1 MKFNRWPVRIL
12 AAAIGI
18 LVIGLVETGPA
29 YAQPG
34 PPPIPAL
41 YAGAATI
48 NGRSPVPDGF
58 LVTARILGYTTE
70 PAEVTSGRY
79 FLIIAP
85 PDSTYVGQ
93 RITFYLDSVRA
104 VESDVFGPTA
114 LSSSFDL
121 SFPMLPAPT
130 PTSTPDLPPP
140 TPSPVAA
147 LPAVY
152 SGQIVVA
159 GGTVPSGAQLVA
171 RVGTYESLPAVV
183 QGDDYRNLVVDP
195 NDLELLEDT
204 IKFFLNGIESRTSD
218 VYLGGSFKR
227 DFQLVFVGLP
237 VPTSTPPPPTATPI
251 PPSPTPTATTRPT
264 QTPVPPSPTP
274 ILEHPTALPPTA
286 TRTPK
291 PTATGVPVLST
302 PAPEPLPAT
311 ATAQAPT
318 PRPTLTPVPAS
329 SGCRLPFGPVPVLAG
344 LGNML
349 LLLAPLGMILGYQR
363 RRRRNGG

>member
-1 MKFNRWPVRIL
+1 MKFHRWPVRIL

-18 LVIGLVETGPA
+18 LAIGLVEAGPA
-29 YAQPG
+29 AAQPG
-34 PPPIPAL
+34 PPPIPVL

-48 NGRSPVPDGF
+48 NGNSPVPDGF
-58 LVTARILGYTTE
+58 LVTARVREYTTE
-70 PAEVTSGRY
+70 PATVMGGRY
-79 FLIIAP
+79 ILIIAP
-85 PDSTYVGQ
+85 PDSSYFGQ
-93 RITFYLDSVRA
+93 PITFYLHNITA
-104 VESDVFGPTA
+104 LETDVFGPTA
-114 LSSSFDL
+114 LSPSFDL
-121 SFPMLPAPT
+121 SFPMLPVPT

-140 TPSPVAA
+140 TPSPEAA

-152 SGQIVVA
+152 SGQIIVA
-159 GGTVPSGAQLVA
+159 GGTVPPGAQLVA
-171 RVGTYESLPAVV
+171 RIGPYESLPAVV

-195 NDLELLEDT
+195 NDLELVEET
-204 IKFFLNGIESRTSD
+204 IKFFLNGIESRISD

-227 DFQLVFVGLP
+227 DFQLVFVGVP
-237 VPTSTPPPPTATPI
+237 VPTSTPQPPTATPI
-251 PPSPTPTATTRPT
+251 PPSPRPTATTRPT

-318 PRPTLTPVPAS
+318 PHPTLTPVPAS
-329 SGCRLPFGPVPVLAG
+329 SGCQLPFGPVPVLAG

-349 LLLAPLGMILGYQR
+349 LLLAPLGMILGYKR
-363 RRRRNGG
+363 RHRRTGG